1 VLAPLT
7 TAGEP
12 GMVVEG
18 DVVERLEAAMSV
30 VMLVVNYMVTI
41 RLGDG

>member
-1 VLAPLT
+1 
-7 TAGEP
+7 
-12 GMVVEG
+12 MVVEG